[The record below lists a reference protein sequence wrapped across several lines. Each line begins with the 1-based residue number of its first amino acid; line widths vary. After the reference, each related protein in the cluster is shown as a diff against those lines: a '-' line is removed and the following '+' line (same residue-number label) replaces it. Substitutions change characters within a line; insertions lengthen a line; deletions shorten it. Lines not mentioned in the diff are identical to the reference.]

1 MTALATLHR
10 LVTRGRCRQD
20 HATEI
25 GKWGEVSMWLHLR
38 SRIAVL
44 SAVAL
49 LSCLTAAGAQTW
61 PARAITLVA
70 AFPPNTTTDYAART
84 VAQELTKALGHPVI
98 VETKAGGGGVLASVS
113 VAKAPADGYTLLM
126 TTIGPAVLRPLLE
139 PGLAYDPVADFTPVA
154 LVGDAPNVIVA
165 GTQSRFQSISDIVAY
180 AKQSPGKLT
189 IGHPGIGTMGHL
201 VALLFCAEA
210 DIDANLI
217 SYQGAP
223 AILTD
228 VAGGHIDIGA
238 VAYGVGAN
246 AVKTLAVTTK
256 ERVDF
261 LPDVPTMGEVNY
273 PNVVA
278 TTWSAVY
285 APAHLP
291 PDIVG
296 RLNATINTFIRQED
310 TRKHFTTVGYRV
322 LGGPPQRLADQM
334 AEDHAKWSKVI
345 AAAKLGG
352 K

>member
-1 MTALATLHR
+1 M
-10 LVTRGRCRQD
+10 
-20 HATEI
+20 
-25 GKWGEVSMWLHLR
+25 
-38 SRIAVL
+38 AVL
-44 SAVAL
+44 CLAAL
-49 LSCLTAAGAQTW
+49 LSGLTAASAQTW
-61 PARAITLVA
+61 PSRTITLVA

-84 VAQELTKALGHPVI
+84 VAQELTKTLGHPVI
-98 VETKAGGGGVLASVS
+98 VETKAGGGGVLASIS

-139 PGLAYDPVADFTPVA
+139 QGLAYDPVADFTPIV

-165 GTQSRFQSISDIVAY
+165 GTQSRFGSIGDIVAY
-180 AKQSPGKLT
+180 AKQNPGKLT

-210 DIDANLI
+210 GIAANLI
-217 SYQGAP
+217 AYQGAP

-228 VAGGHIDIGA
+228 IAGGHIDIGA
-238 VAYGVGAN
+238 LAYGVGAS

-291 PDIVG
+291 ADVVG
-296 RLNATINTFIRQED
+296 RLNATINASIRQED
-310 TRKHFTTVGYRV
+310 TRKHFATVGYRV

-334 AEDHAKWSKVI
+334 AEDYAKWSKVI
-345 AAAKLGG
+345 AAAKLSGNR
-352 K
+352 

>member
-1 MTALATLHR
+1 
-10 LVTRGRCRQD
+10 
-20 HATEI
+20 
-25 GKWGEVSMWLHLR
+25 MWLQAR
-38 SRIAVL
+38 VRIAVL
-44 SAVAL
+44 SVVAL
-49 LSCLTAAGAQTW
+49 LAWLAAAQAQTW
-61 PARAITLVA
+61 PSRSITLVA

-84 VAQELTKALGHPVI
+84 IAQELTKSFGHPVI
-98 VETKAGGGGVLASVS
+98 VETKAGGGGVLASQS
-113 VAKAPADGYTLLM
+113 VAKAPSDGYTLLM

-139 PGLAYDPVADFTPVA
+139 QGLAYDPVADFTPVI

-165 GTQSRFQSISDIVAY
+165 GTQSRYGSIQDVVAY
-180 AKQSPGKLT
+180 ARQNPGKLT

-210 DIDANLI
+210 GIEANLI

-238 VAYGVGAN
+238 IAYGVGAN
-246 AVKTLAVTTK
+246 AVKSLAVTTK

-261 LPDVPTMGEVNY
+261 LPDVPTMGEVGY

-285 APAHLP
+285 APARLP
-291 PDIVG
+291 ASIVG
-296 RLNATINTFIRQED
+296 KLNATINTFIGQEE
-310 TRKHFTTVGYRV
+310 TRKHFATVGYRV

-334 AEDHAKWSKVI
+334 ADDHAKWSKVI
-345 AAAKLGG
+345 AAAKLSGNR
-352 K
+352 